1 MGRSTQRAVI
11 RDGKVVERTV
21 LPLGLSYDHRTIDGA
36 NAARFIVDL
45 VREFEQFSE
54 DDVKI

>member
-1 MGRSTQRAVI
+1 VI
-11 RDGKVVERTV
+11 RDGKVVERTM